1 MWAWLLLLSAASSGR
16 IQAEEETYVPT
27 YVPGGPPEPAG
38 PRMGVGFGGE
48 LPAFDLQTP
57 DTKTEVAGDAVS
69 KLGLTWMRDLW
80 YGVPGEP
87 EAPPIAPPIL
97 GDVREVKLVWFYGRL
112 GFAPLGALAG
122 GIHGAMS
129 GISARKMNDALPAI
143 TNALAEVQ
151 FPSRFEPLV
160 LALIREKLPGAIL
173 LTNQLPNETSF
184 PLPSLMETVFPLP
197 PELQALKKSWSDVRA
212 FEGTDV
218 GVVLR
223 VVNWGLSGRAGHDPP
238 LSVSLVLKGTLI
250 RVQERVRGRSFYA
263 SYESAKQPF
272 VSWAANGGKPLRDE
286 LWRGVE
292 SIANQIAAQLPVPPP
307 APPSAPASVA
317 PLVGGL

>member
-1 MWAWLLLLSAASSGR
+1 MAFRYSKCAYGPPRLRRVIDAGPLVPSNSLGISSQR
-16 IQAEEETYVPT
+16 YADEQAVPWIPDK
-27 YVPGGPPEPAG
+27 VDVGMAVVVKRSQQRACPGG
-38 PRMGVGFGGE
+38 GGN
-48 LPAFDLQTP
+48 LCA
-57 DTKTEVAGDAVS
+57 
-69 KLGLTWMRDLW
+69 
-80 YGVPGEP
+80 
-87 EAPPIAPPIL
+87 
-97 GDVREVKLVWFYGRL
+97 
-112 GFAPLGALAG
+112 
-122 GIHGAMS
+122 
-129 GISARKMNDALPAI
+129 N

-151 FPSRFEPLV
+151 FPSRFGPLV

-184 PLPSLMETVFPLP
+184 PFPSLMETVFPLP

-212 FEGTDV
+212 FEGADV

-263 SYESAKQPF
+263 GYESAKQPF

-292 SIANQIAAQLPVPPP
+292 SIA
-307 APPSAPASVA
+307 
-317 PLVGGL
+317 